1 MPPKRKF
8 RNVRRKKRRFTG
20 NKYTK
25 KRNSEEM
32 EGTDDQ
38 ESVKESEESDI
49 TDIED
54 EKIPKNIT
62 RNSDRTKSMPATLR
76 KLDDKSSDSGDPE
89 NDEEEKMASIEGFRL
104 IDISVHASVFESLW
118 CPMCK
123 YGAMAT
129 SPSRRI
135 AAPRWVLLLFL
146 C

>member
-8 RNVRRKKRRFTG
+8 RNVRRKKRKFTG

-62 RNSDRTKSMPATLR
+62 RNSDRTKSMPAVTALSEPKKGENRSETSKKVTVTL
-76 KLDDKSSDSGDPE
+76 
-89 NDEEEKMASIEGFRL
+89 
-104 IDISVHASVFESLW
+104 
-118 CPMCK
+118 
-123 YGAMAT
+123 
-129 SPSRRI
+129 
-135 AAPRWVLLLFL
+135 
-146 C
+146 